1 MVVTTGKVMTNKV
14 KETSF
19 YHTKIKEWPEEERPR
34 EKLLKQGAPSLSDA
48 ELLALLI
55 ESGTGGVTAVDLAKR
70 LLAEHQNLSV
80 IASKGVQELI
90 RMKGIG
96 PARSAR
102 ILAAFE
108 VGRRIQSGTVEKR
121 KKIDSPADIV
131 QYYLPRLGSEKR
143 EIFTVILMDSGNR
156 IIRDVAISQGTL
168 NASIVHPR
176 EVFKAAV
183 DHLAAGV
190 ILLHNH
196 PSGEP
201 LPSKEDKHITA
212 QLVKAGDVMG
222 IPVLDHI
229 ILAGDRYFS
238 FAREGL
244 LKT

>member
-1 MVVTTGKVMTNKV
+1 MMIEKV
-14 KETSF
+14 KEAAF
-19 YHTKIKEWPEEERPR
+19 YHTRIKEWPEDERPR
-34 EKLLKQGAPSLSDA
+34 EKLLKQGAQSLSDA

-70 LLAEHQNLSV
+70 LLAEHRSLRI
-80 IASKGVQELI
+80 IASRGVQELI

-96 PARSAR
+96 PARGAR
-102 ILAAFE
+102 IIAAFE
-108 VGRRIQSGTVEKR
+108 AGRRIQAGVIEKR
-121 KKIDSPADIV
+121 KRIDSPADIV
-131 QYYLPRLGSEKR
+131 QYYLPKLGNLKKEM
-143 EIFTVILMDSGNR
+143 FTIILVDSGNR
-156 IIRDVAISQGTL
+156 VIRDVTISQGTL

-201 LPSKEDKHITA
+201 LPSKEDKYITA

-238 FAREGL
+238 FAKEGL

>member
-1 MVVTTGKVMTNKV
+1 MIEKV
-14 KETSF
+14 KEAAF
-19 YHTKIKEWPEEERPR
+19 YHTRIKEWPEDERPR
-34 EKLLKQGAPSLSDA
+34 EKLLKQGAQSLSDA

-70 LLAEHQNLSV
+70 LLTEHRSLR
-80 IASKGVQELI
+80 IMASKGVQELI

-102 ILAAFE
+102 IIAAFE
-108 VGRRIQSGTVEKR
+108 AGRRIQAGAIEKR

-131 QYYLPRLGSEKR
+131 QYYLPRLGNVKR
-143 EIFTVILMDSGNR
+143 EIFTIILLDSGNR
-156 IIRDVAISQGTL
+156 VIRDVNISQGTL
-168 NASIVHPR
+168 NASVVHPR

-190 ILLHNH
+190 LHNH

-212 QLVKAGDVMG
+212 QLIKAGDVMG

-229 ILAGDRYFS
+229 ILAGDQYFS
-238 FAREGL
+238 FAKEGL

>member
-1 MVVTTGKVMTNKV
+1 MVEKV
-14 KETSF
+14 KEAAF
-19 YHTKIKEWPEEERPR
+19 YHTRIKEWPEDERPR
-34 EKLLKQGAPSLSDA
+34 EKLLKQGASMLSDA

-55 ESGTGGVTAVDLAKR
+55 ESGTGGITAVDLAKR
-70 LLAEHQNLSV
+70 LLAEHRSLR
-80 IASKGVQELI
+80 IMASKGVQELV

-96 PARSAR
+96 PARGAR
-102 ILAAFE
+102 IIAAFE
-108 VGRRIQSGTVEKR
+108 AGRRIQAGAIEKK
-121 KKIDSPADIV
+121 KKIGSPADIV
-131 QYYLPRLGSEKR
+131 QYYLPKLGNLKK
-143 EIFTVILMDSGNR
+143 EIFTIILVDSGNR
-156 IIRDVAISQGTL
+156 VICDVTISQGTL

-222 IPVLDHI
+222 IPILDHI
-229 ILAGDRYFS
+229 ILAGDQYFS
-238 FAREGL
+238 FAREGF

>member
-1 MVVTTGKVMTNKV
+1 VMIEKV
-14 KETSF
+14 KEAAF
-19 YHTKIKEWPEEERPR
+19 YHTRIKEWPETERPR
-34 EKLLKQGAPSLSDA
+34 EKLLKHGASILSDA

-55 ESGTGGVTAVDLAKR
+55 ESGTGGITAVDLAKR
-70 LLAEHQNLSV
+70 LLAEHRSLR
-80 IASKGVQELI
+80 IMASKGVQELI

-96 PARSAR
+96 PARGAR
-102 ILAAFE
+102 IIAAFE
-108 VGRRIQSGTVEKR
+108 AGRRIQAGAIEKK

-131 QYYLPRLGSEKR
+131 QYYLPKLGNLKK
-143 EIFTVILMDSGNR
+143 EIFTIILVDSGNR
-156 IIRDVAISQGTL
+156 VIRDVTISQGTL

-212 QLVKAGDVMG
+212 QLIKAGDVMG
-222 IPVLDHI
+222 IPILDHI
-229 ILAGDRYFS
+229 ILAGDQYFS
-238 FAREGL
+238 FAKEGL
-244 LKT
+244 LKI